1 MIKIRKKHRPR
12 KCQLLKCRTPWC
24 NNQVSSYLDSQN
36 KKKKY
41 CADCIKEHDITV
53 LELQTYHSKP
63 IKELVMSTAQMF
75 NFKSMSAIADYFESQ
90 IPIVRYIIK
99 KYYGLEWDDF
109 KRVNYCKVETCE
121 KVDVSHIKNKYYLS
135 DKIKNKKVC
144 NCLNK
149 DGISLNILL
158 KNDNDIEVVEKILR
172 EA

>member
-1 MIKIRKKHRPR
+1 MLKIRKKHLHR
-12 KCQLLKCRTPWC
+12 KCKITKCRTPWC
-24 NNQVSSYLDSQN
+24 SNQISAYLDSSN

-41 CADCIKEHDITV
+41 CVDCLKDHDITV
-53 LELQTYHSKP
+53 LELQAYHNKP
-63 IKELVMSTAQMF
+63 IKELLISTAQMF
-75 NFKSMSAIADYFESQ
+75 NYKSMSVIADYFQSQ

-109 KRVNYCKVETCE
+109 KRINYCKVESCE

-158 KNDNDIEVVEKILR
+158 KNDNDIELVEKILS
-172 EA
+172 ES